1 MFKYSMSKAEEGDAK
16 LKVLFLY
23 KVFLCLSHVFVMLTT
38 DCITLII
45 KYKYKTNIKPIRN
58 MCLCTNVTVGN
69 VHIWLHKATQ
79 SFLFD
84 ASSSKCLKKSYER
97 KSLQIFVF
105 KNFFNK
111 KSFKK

>member
-45 KYKYKTNIKPIRN
+45 KYKYKTNIKPIQN

-69 VHIWLHKATQ
+69 VHIWLH
-79 SFLFD
+79 
-84 ASSSKCLKKSYER
+84 
-97 KSLQIFVF
+97 
-105 KNFFNK
+105 
-111 KSFKK
+111 